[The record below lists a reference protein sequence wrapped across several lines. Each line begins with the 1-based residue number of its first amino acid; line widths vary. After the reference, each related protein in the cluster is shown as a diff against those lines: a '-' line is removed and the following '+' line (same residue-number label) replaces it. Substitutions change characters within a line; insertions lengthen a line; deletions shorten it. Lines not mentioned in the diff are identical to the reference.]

1 MAVTSGTGV
10 GNMSPERNLDDALE
24 IYRALILCRDEA
36 MGSVRRDPGPFS
48 RKFAEA
54 TNTARSL
61 KGEPR
66 DFFEK
71 FFDTRVTPTLYEICF
86 LDIVRIFEFMVFE
99 MVKEASG
106 KIKNILSDP
115 KSPKKAKF
123 PFQSYADKFVKERV
137 GDIRNPG
144 DLRNLGDVKEILK
157 GRLHQRLYGELDA
170 IVTYRNWLAHGNRFS
185 ARPRYP
191 GELQDVVKVLHDILT
206 EIKG

>member
-1 MAVTSGTGV
+1 
-10 GNMSPERNLDDALE
+10 MSPERNLDDALE

-36 MGSVRRDPGPFS
+36 MDCVRRDPGPFS

-54 TNTARSL
+54 VNAGRPL

-66 DFFEK
+66 NFFET
-71 FFDTRVTPTLYEICF
+71 FFDMRVTPTLYEVCF

-106 KIKNILSDP
+106 NIKNIVRDP
-115 KSPKKAKF
+115 RSAKKTKF
-123 PFQSYADKFVKERV
+123 PFQSYADKFVKERG
-137 GDIRNPG
+137 GDIHGPG

-157 GRLHQRLYGELDA
+157 GRLHQRLYDGLDA

-185 ARPRYP
+185 GRPRHP
-191 GELQDVVKVLHDILT
+191 GDLQDVVRLLNDILS
-206 EIKG
+206 EIKE